1 MEERRH
7 EAFLVSK
14 IEQTVVEPSTGKA
27 YSFLPN
33 EKLKIEESLKVS
45 LEISP
50 PRPWLTSV
58 QFSELDAYTLF
69 TEAGLRPVHRWTD
82 SARQYSLW
90 LLERPAFVFP
100 LVRNTEDL

>member
-45 LEISP
+45 
-50 PRPWLTSV
+50 
-58 QFSELDAYTLF
+58 
-69 TEAGLRPVHRWTD
+69 
-82 SARQYSLW
+82 
-90 LLERPAFVFP
+90 
-100 LVRNTEDL
+100 

>member
-45 LEISP
+45 PFSSP
-50 PRPWLTSV
+50 SRLRLMPV

-100 LVRNTEDL
+100 LVSNAEFL